1 MTVPVASSMAPC
13 RVALGAPSPNQRCM
27 DASIWSSSPN
37 LSLLGRDGCLAFS
50 FLALC
55 LLGDLIPAD
64 LSILYI
70 APYDIPIPSSSRSF
84 SAKCLKLNPSY
95 SPLYRE
101 TILPSVSGSVLSGLV
116 RPEFPCLRHG
126 GPSSA

>member
-1 MTVPVASSMAPC
+1 MTVPAASSMAPC
-13 RVALGAPSPNQRCM
+13 RVALGAPSPSQRCM

-84 SAKCLKLNPSY
+84 SVIAAVISAVP
-95 SPLYRE
+95 PD
-101 TILPSVSGSVLSGLV
+101 TAVSGMASLGTIPYFFTRFTNIS
-116 RPEFPCLRHG
+116 H
-126 GPSSA
+126 